1 MVKEGIVLGHKISK
15 SGIEVDRAKVDVI
28 AKLPH
33 PTTVKDLVPSVPI
46 TRDRGTQLF
55 CNDQLQRAKIVPLGR
70 TTLDDALW
78 GFPYYSIQNTSGVLR
93 TRLYMER
100 HMSLPIEGVIALV
113 TYRTGLGCAET
124 KVATWDDL
132 AFKLIILGW
141 KDVETLEYC
150 RKRDSS

>member
-1 MVKEGIVLGHKISK
+1 MTRRCMWHGM
-15 SGIEVDRAKVDVI
+15 EVSTFS
-28 AKLPH
+28 KLPQWDPPGTSTVQNLTAKKVFWCQILFGLQYIKM
-33 PTTVKDLVPSVPI
+33 PTNLVPSVPI

-100 HMSLPIEGVIALV
+100 HMSLPIEVRAQSYG
-113 TYRTGLGCAET
+113 
-124 KVATWDDL
+124 DL
-132 AFKLIILGW
+132 
-141 KDVETLEYC
+141 
-150 RKRDSS
+150 